1 MEIRENDY
9 SVVYDQASKTIK
21 FEGNIRLQGVSEY
34 EPIKKMLFDIGETLT
49 AGDTLVMDFQGLKFL
64 NSAGITT
71 LSMFVIAMRKKA
83 TAKLSV
89 VGSKAV
95 AWQEKSLT
103 NFNKIWSDISVS
115 FNE

>member
-1 MEIRENDY
+1 MEIKENDY
-9 SVVYDQASKTIK
+9 SVIYDGTAKTVK

-34 EPIKKMLFDIGETLT
+34 EPIKQMLAEIGETLA

-71 LSMFVIAMRKKA
+71 LSMFVIAMRKKDG
-83 TAKLSV
+83 AKLSV
-89 VGSKAV
+89 VGSKAI

-115 FNE
+115 FKD